1 MRIHQMKF
9 ASLLCIL
16 IATSLQAAEPQA
28 IQPKDIT
35 AWESQRAE
43 LKAAW
48 LKLLGPMP
56 ATKPPLKL
64 EVVSEEKLP
73 EFTRQYVR
81 YQVEDGV
88 WTDGYLLIP
97 PLAQGA
103 RTAGVVVFHSTV
115 KQQARLVAGVDQDV
129 PDKMQGVHMAK
140 LGFVALCPRNYIF
153 DEGADFNGNVAK
165 LNAKHPDWSGML
177 RMLLDGMRAVD
188 VLQSLPQV
196 DGQRIGT
203 IGHSLGAKEALYMS
217 AFDERV
223 TASVS
228 SEGGVG
234 MSMSNWEATWY
245 LGPQAKAPDFAHDH
259 HELLALIA
267 PRALLLLG
275 GNSADTDA
283 DQAYV
288 NAALP
293 VFKLYKADDHLAFFN
308 HHLGHA
314 YPPLAREKA
323 EAFLLRFLKK

>member
-1 MRIHQMKF
+1 MKF
-9 ASLLCIL
+9 ASLFCLLL
-16 IATSLQAAEPQA
+16 ITGLHAAEPA
-28 IQPKDIT
+28 TIAPSDKT
-35 AWESQRAE
+35 AWTQQRAE
-43 LKAAW
+43 LNAAW
-48 LKLLGPMP
+48 LKLLGPLP
-56 ATKPPLKL
+56 QTKAPLKL
-64 EVVSEEKLP
+64 EVLSEEKLP

-81 YQVEDGV
+81 YQVEEGV

-97 PLAQGA
+97 PLAAGA

-153 DEGADFNGNVAK
+153 NEGADFNGNVAK
-165 LNAKHPDWSGML
+165 LKALHPDWTGML
-177 RMLLDGMRAVD
+177 RMLWDGIRAVD

-196 DGQRIGT
+196 DATRIGT

-234 MSMSNWEATWY
+234 MSMTNWEAPWY
-245 LGPQAKAPDFAHDH
+245 YGPQVKAPGFAHDH

-267 PRALLLLG
+267 PRALLLIG

-293 VFKLYKADDHLAFFN
+293 VFDLYGAKDHLAFFN

-314 YPPLAREKA
+314 YPPVAREKA
-323 EAFLLRFLKK
+323 EAFLLRFLQK